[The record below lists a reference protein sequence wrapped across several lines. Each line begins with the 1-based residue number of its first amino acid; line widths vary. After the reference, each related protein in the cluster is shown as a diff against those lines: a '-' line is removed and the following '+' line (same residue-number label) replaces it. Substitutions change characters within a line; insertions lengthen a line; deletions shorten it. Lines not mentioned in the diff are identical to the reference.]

1 MPLTRKLIEI
11 VIRHSEQGQ
20 TMSEYA
26 VMLTLI
32 ILVTVTV
39 FVTLS
44 EQVSTAIKS
53 VVGLFA

>member
-1 MPLTRKLIEI
+1 VPLTRKLIEI